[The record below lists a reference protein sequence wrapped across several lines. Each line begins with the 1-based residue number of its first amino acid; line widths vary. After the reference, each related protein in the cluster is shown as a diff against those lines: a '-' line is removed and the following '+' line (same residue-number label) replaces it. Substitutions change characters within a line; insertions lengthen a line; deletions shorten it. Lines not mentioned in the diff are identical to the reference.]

1 MSINERFETI
11 IKVLFA
17 GNKRAFAKAVG
28 ISPTVVENVV
38 GSRQGKPSY
47 DVLVKVCANA
57 NISAEWLLMGTGGPA
72 MDMFNIRKDL
82 TIEIPPDPDN
92 MDGKP
97 LKTTFTKGSTTKH
110 SHSVDDGHLALIAHL
125 DAKLNEKEKEI
136 GSLYESIGRLKER
149 ITQLEHEKNA
159 SEESY
164 QTSPKQLSASQKD

>member
-38 GSRQGKPSY
+38 GARKGKPSY

-57 NISAEWLLMGTGGPA
+57 NISAEWLLMGTGELV
-72 MDMFNIRKDL
+72 MDMFSIRKDL
-82 TIEIPPDPDN
+82 VLEAPADPENEI
-92 MDGKP
+92 GQSFT
-97 LKTTFTKGSTTKH
+97 TTFKKGTKIPAKEIS
-110 SHSVDDGHLALIAHL
+110 DGGQAALIAHL
-125 DAKLNEKEKEI
+125 DAKLNEKEREI
-136 GSLYESIGRLKER
+136 GTLHENIGRLKER
-149 ITQLEHEKNA
+149 ITQLEQEKNA

-164 QTSPKQLSASQKD
+164 QKSLKQLSESPVD